1 MKDSKKIDL
10 GTDRRKDIPEIE
22 AKISEKLGK
31 DTTGTENLTK
41 KLKIIIPTACV
52 LLGIGFAV
60 YSVALKNKKQE
71 TVEPTRASQVSI
83 KNLPAP
89 TIQKEDE
96 KEVEKLVKEVEAKQ
110 KEYEDLLDLQQ
121 KKLRESLLYPSTGQQ
136 NGGQQ
141 QQEQTR
147 PADNELTA
155 KLQPMKLEVSK
166 AGQLKDRDFLVTQGT
181 MIDCVLETKLITTQ
195 PGMAACHV
203 MNDVYSSNGRVVM
216 IDKGSKVVGFYQ
228 GGLQQ
233 GQARIFVQWSRLETP
248 EGVVVDLASPGTGPL
263 GEAGLGGYVDNHF
276 FQRFGGAI
284 LLSIVGDLGNAA
296 SKYASNGSSIEFTNT
311 TDGIQ
316 NAATEALKNSINIPP
331 TLYKNQGEKIA
342 IFVARDLDFSDVYS
356 LTAN

>member
-1 MKDSKKIDL
+1 MKDKTKIDL

-22 AKISEKLGK
+22 AKISEPLGK
-31 DTTGTENLTK
+31 ETNSSENLAK
-41 KLKIIIPTACV
+41 KLKIIIPTAFV

-60 YSVALKNKKQE
+60 YNVTLKHKKTE
-71 TVEPTRASQVSI
+71 ELNPTRPSQVSI

-89 TIQKEDE
+89 IVNSEPD
-96 KEVEKLVKEVEAKQ
+96 KEVEKLVKEVEEKQ
-110 KEYEDLLDLQQ
+110 KEYDNLLDLQK

-141 QQEQTR
+141 QQTNAR
-147 PADNELTA
+147 AADNELTA
-155 KLQPMKLEVSK
+155 KLQPMKLEGSK

-181 MIDCVLETKLITTQ
+181 LIDCVLETKLITTQ

-284 LLSIVGDLGNAA
+284 LLSVVGDLGNAA
-296 SKYASNGSSIEFTNT
+296 SKYASNGSSIELTNT

-356 LTAN
+356 LTTN